1 MTIELISVLDEISR
15 FHYFTEWKSLNK
27 NQIDL
32 AEIILN
38 IKQKIQSSNQTLDKK
53 LYDLLIEELKF
64 NKKGFISGTIYIII
78 VI

>member
-1 MTIELISVLDEISR
+1 M
-15 FHYFTEWKSLNK
+15 
-27 NQIDL
+27 DL

-64 NKKGFISGTIYIII
+64 NKKGFYSGTIYIII